1 MPHAENGTMG
11 ENSVNG
17 EKVHSHFLQHLT
29 SYPVVADSITVFKT
43 NKYGAK
49 SLEVADQGY
58 SRLAK
63 PLLPYFSKPYG
74 YIAPYVARVD
84 SLGDQGLKKVD
95 ETFPVIR
102 EDTEKLKETL
112 CDGATFPLRF
122 AGDVKAHVVDTL
134 NSEYKKCGGDGL
146 MAGSKAVISTSL
158 VLSQESLGYLS
169 SLLQAKKAQV
179 KEAVPENEPSDEE
192 HGNPAPT
199 QNAPRR
205 RRRDSSSSEGYAD
218 ESYDILA
225 PTSIDVMVK
234 KLVRLALASE
244 YSRQPLR
251 RTDISAKVLGEQGSR
266 QFRTVFDE
274 AQRVLGEKFGMQ
286 MTELPAREKVTVNQ
300 RRAAQKVEKAYSSN
314 KSWILTCLLPR
325 EYRRPEILRPS
336 KAPLESTY
344 TALYSFIIA
353 VILLNGG
360 TIQEQKLDRYLQ
372 RTNTN
377 TYTPV
382 DRTDRFLQRLC
393 KEGYLVRNRDV
404 DGGEEVIE
412 YILGPRG
419 KIEVGAQGVAA
430 LVREVY
436 GCQDAAE
443 PDEEFEI
450 RLARSLG
457 FQAPERRA
465 QETPAQNAHERDRG
479 QGERFMSYV

>member
-17 EKVHSHFLQHLT
+17 EKVHSHFLDHLT
-29 SYPVVADSITVFKT
+29 SYPVVSDSITVFKT

-49 SLEVADQGY
+49 SLEYADQGY

-63 PLLPYFSKPYG
+63 PLLPYLSRPYG
-74 YIAPYVARVD
+74 YVAPYVARVD
-84 SLGDQGLKKVD
+84 SLGDQGLGKVD
-95 ETFPVIR
+95 ETFPIIR
-102 EDTEKLKETL
+102 EDTDKLKESL
-112 CDGATFPLRF
+112 RDGATFPLRF

-146 MAGSKAVISTSL
+146 MAGSKAIISTSL
-158 VLSQESLGYLS
+158 VLSQESLAYLS
-169 SLLQAKKAQV
+169 SLLQAKKAQA
-179 KEAVPENEPSDEE
+179 KEASPSPENLTVKINTTQLTARST
-192 HGNPAPT
+192 AT
-199 QNAPRR
+199 QNASRR
-205 RRRDSSSSEGYAD
+205 RRRDSSSEGYAD
-218 ESYDILA
+218 EGYDIRA
-225 PTSIDVMVK
+225 PTSTDIMVK

-266 QFRTVFDE
+266 QFRNVFEE
-274 AQRVLGEKFGMQ
+274 AQRILGEKFGMQ
-286 MTELPAREKVTVNQ
+286 MTELPVREKVTVNQ
-300 RRAAQKVEKAYSSN
+300 RRAAQKVEKASSSN
-314 KSWILTCLLPR
+314 KSWILTSLLPP
-325 EYRRPEILRPS
+325 EYRRPEILRPG

-344 TALYSFIIA
+344 TGLYSFIIA

-360 TIQEQKLDRYLQ
+360 AIQEQKLDRYLQ

-377 TYTPV
+377 TYTPI

-419 KIEVGAQGVAA
+419 KTEVGAQGVAG

-436 GCQDAAE
+436 GRQDADE
-443 PDEEFEI
+443 SDEEFEI

-457 FQAPERRA
+457 FKAPEGRA
-465 QETPAQNAHERDRG
+465 EAPANDANEDH
-479 QGERFMSYV
+479 

>member
-1 MPHAENGTMG
+1 MPPNRKRRA
-11 ENSVNG
+11 
-17 EKVHSHFLQHLT
+17 
-29 SYPVVADSITVFKT
+29 A
-43 NKYGAK
+43 
-49 SLEVADQGY
+49 
-58 SRLAK
+58 
-63 PLLPYFSKPYG
+63 
-74 YIAPYVARVD
+74 
-84 SLGDQGLKKVD
+84 
-95 ETFPVIR
+95 
-102 EDTEKLKETL
+102 
-112 CDGATFPLRF
+112 
-122 AGDVKAHVVDTL
+122 
-134 NSEYKKCGGDGL
+134 
-146 MAGSKAVISTSL
+146 
-158 VLSQESLGYLS
+158 
-169 SLLQAKKAQV
+169 
-179 KEAVPENEPSDEE
+179 PENESSEE
-192 HGNPAPT
+192 VDGSPPPT

-218 ESYDILA
+218 EGSDIRA
-225 PTSIDVMVK
+225 PTSTDVMVK

-251 RTDISAKVLGEQGSR
+251 RTDISAKVLGEQGAR

-286 MTELPAREKVTVNQ
+286 MTELPVREKVTVHQ
-300 RRAAQKVEKAYSSN
+300 RRGEFSMHNQNKFPMWMADFVDSFWGGVALVAAQKVEKASSGN
-314 KSWILTCLLPR
+314 KNWILTSLLPP
-325 EYRRPEILRPS
+325 EYRRPAILRPS

-344 TALYSFIIA
+344 TGLYSFIIA

-419 KIEVGAQGVAA
+419 KVEVGAQGVAG

-436 GCQDAAE
+436 GQQDADE
-443 PDEEFEI
+443 PDEELEI

-457 FQAPERRA
+457 LQAPQGRA
-465 QETPAQNAHERDRG
+465 QETPAENAAVNEGDEGQGPRG
-479 QGERFMSYV
+479 QRRQQPRRRGRTESGSEGEESD